1 MAMVIRPKRKF
12 TAGAPG
18 TGDLVEGEIAINTAD
33 KKLYVRDNANT
44 IIEIGG
50 GGSGG
55 STTEVTQSSH
65 GLAVKDG
72 IRHNG
77 TAWVKAVAS
86 GGTTLA
92 LGVVV
97 AVANSNT
104 FTVAQS
110 GRFELTSH
118 GLTVGQWYYLDAT
131 TAGALTA
138 TEPGISQPLVYVE
151 SSSHVFVY
159 PYRPTQILTS
169 ATPLGIFVDE
179 FTGDGSDT
187 TFTMGGDPI
196 AETNT
201 QVYLNGV
208 YQEKATYSVSGTTLT
223 FSTAPANST
232 SVEVVRYAASAVTV
246 GTPDDNTVTTAKIA
260 DGSITAAKFAAGAIS
275 NASIPDNSITTAK
288 LVNGTIITVDLADDA
303 VTTAKIADD
312 QITTALIADDQITT
326 ALIADDA
333 VTTDKLANS
342 INSAITANTA
352 KVTNAITTHTGDV
365 TGGAALTIANNAVDI
380 AKLAVTDGTA
390 GQFLKTDGSNGL
402 SFGSVTIPASAY
414 NAWLV
419 KTSGYT
425 AVAGDQLV
433 CVSSSVFTITLP
445 SGTTV
450 GRSISLNNSGTA
462 SVTINRNSQPI
473 GGVAD
478 NGVLQPDASTQL
490 VYVNS
495 TIGWKEL

>member
-1 MAMVIRPKRKF
+1 MPQVFKPKRKF
-12 TAGAPG
+12 TTGAPG
-18 TGDLVEGEIAINTAD
+18 TGDLVEGEIAINTFD
-33 KKLYVRDNANT
+33 KKLYVRDNANN

-50 GGSGG
+50 GSGG
-55 STTEVTQSSH
+55 GGATTEVTQNTH
-65 GLAVKDG
+65 GLQVKDA

-77 TAWVKAVAS
+77 STWVKAQANT
-86 GGTTLA
+86 GDTLA

-97 AVANSNT
+97 VRGDANT

-110 GRFELTSH
+110 GRFEITSH
-118 GLTVGQWYYLDAT
+118 GLSVGQWYYLDAS

-138 TEPGISQPLVYVE
+138 AEPSISQPLVYVE

-159 PYRPTQILTS
+159 PYRPTQIMTS
-169 ATPLGIFVDE
+169 AVPLGIGVDE
-179 FTGDGSDT
+179 LTGNGSAT
-187 TFTMGGDPI
+187 AFTMGGDPGL
-196 AETNT
+196 ETNT

-208 YQEKATYSVSGTTLT
+208 YQEKATYSISGTTLT
-223 FSTAPANST
+223 FSTAPANAT
-232 SVEVVRYAASAVTV
+232 SIEVVRYAKSVVTV

-260 DGSITAAKFAAGAIS
+260 DGSITAAKFASGAIS
-275 NASIPDNSITTAK
+275 NASIPDNSITTTK
-288 LVNGTIITVDLADDA
+288 LVNGTIITEDLAN
-303 VTTAKIADD
+303 
-312 QITTALIADDQITT
+312 
-326 ALIADDA
+326 DA

-365 TGGAALTIANNAVDI
+365 TGAAALTIAANAVDI
-380 AKLAVTDGTA
+380 AKLAVTDGTN
-390 GQFLKTDGSNGL
+390 GQFLKTDGNNVL
-402 SFGSVTIPASAY
+402 SFGTISVPASAY

-419 KTSGYT
+419 KTANYT

-445 SGTTV
+445 SGTTA
-450 GRSISLNNSGTA
+450 GRSITLNNSGTA
-462 SVTINRNSQPI
+462 SVTIARNSQPI

-478 NGVLQPDASTQL
+478 NAVLQPDASSQL

>member
-55 STTEVTQSSH
+55 STTEVTQSNH

-169 ATPLGIFVDE
+169 TTPLGIFVDE

-187 TFTMGGDPI
+187 TFTMGGDPGL
-196 AETNT
+196 EVNT

-232 SVEVVRYAASAVTV
+232 SVEVVRYAASAVTE

-326 ALIADDA
+326 ALIAE
-333 VTTDKLANS
+333 
-342 INSAITANTA
+342 I
-352 KVTNAITTHTGDV
+352 
-365 TGGAALTIANNAVDI
+365 
-380 AKLAVTDGTA
+380 
-390 GQFLKTDGSNGL
+390 
-402 SFGSVTIPASAY
+402 
-414 NAWLV
+414 
-419 KTSGYT
+419 
-425 AVAGDQLV
+425 
-433 CVSSSVFTITLP
+433 
-445 SGTTV
+445 
-450 GRSISLNNSGTA
+450 GRA
-462 SVTINRNSQPI
+462 HV
-473 GGVAD
+473 
-478 NGVLQPDASTQL
+478 
-490 VYVNS
+490 
-495 TIGWKEL
+495 

>member
-312 QITTALIADDQITT
+312 QITTALIADD
-326 ALIADDA
+326 A

-365 TGGAALTIANNAVDI
+365 TGAAALTIATNAVNI
-380 AKLAVTDGTA
+380 TKLAVTDGSA
-390 GQFLKTDGSNGL
+390 GQVLSTDGSGTL
-402 SFGSVTIPASAY
+402 SFITSGGLY

-419 KTSGYT
+419 KTSAYT
-425 AVAGDQLV
+425 ALSGDQIV
-433 CVSSSVFTITLP
+433 VNSGSAVTITLP
-445 SGTTV
+445 ASPSVGDTVILKNVGAGLVTLARNGSNIEGSAQDGT
-450 GRSISLNNSGTA
+450 L
-462 SVTINRNSQPI
+462 
-473 GGVAD
+473 
-478 NGVLQPDASTQL
+478 ASTSAMQTVFVSSSL
-490 VYVNS
+490 
-495 TIGWKEL
+495 GWKEI

>member
-55 STTEVTQSSH
+55 STTEVTQSNH

-232 SVEVVRYAASAVTV
+232 SVEVVRYAASAVTI
-246 GTPDDNTVTTAKIA
+246 GIPDDNSVTTAKIA

-312 QITTALIADDQITT
+312 QITTALIADD
-326 ALIADDA
+326 A

-365 TGGAALTIANNAVDI
+365 TGAAALTIANNAVDI
-380 AKLAVTDGTA
+380 AKLAVTDGTN
-390 GQFLKTDGSNGL
+390 GQFLKTDGNNVL
-402 SFGSVTIPASAY
+402 SFGTVAAPVLSY
-414 NAWLV
+414 NAWV
-419 KTSGYT
+419 ITAT
-425 AVAGDQLV
+425 AVTAVNGSQIMV
-433 CVSSSVFTITLP
+433 TGTSAVTITLP
-445 SGTTV
+445 AGVAGHSV
-450 GRSISLNNSGTA
+450 SVRNNSSAT
-462 SVTINRNSQPI
+462 VTIARNGSDKI
-473 GGVAD
+473 NSTAD
-478 NGVLQPDASTQL
+478 NGEIAASAGSQL
-490 VYVNS
+490 VFANS
-495 TIGWKEL
+495 TLGWMEV

>member
-232 SVEVVRYAASAVTV
+232 SVEVVRYAASAVTI
-246 GTPDDNTVTTAKIA
+246 GTPDNNSVTTAKIA

-303 VTTAKIADD
+303 VTT
-312 QITTALIADDQITT
+312 
-326 ALIADDA
+326 
-333 VTTDKLANS
+333 DKLANS

-365 TGGAALTIANNAVDI
+365 TGAAALTIATNAVNI
-380 AKLAVTDGTA
+380 TKLAVTDGSA
-390 GQFLKTDGSNGL
+390 GQVLSTDGSGTL
-402 SFGSVTIPASAY
+402 SFITSGGLY

-419 KTSGYT
+419 KTSAYT
-425 AVAGDQLV
+425 ALSGDQIV
-433 CVSSSVFTITLP
+433 VNSGSAVTITLP
-445 SGTTV
+445 ASPSVGDTVILKNVGAGLVTLARNGSNIEGSAQDGT
-450 GRSISLNNSGTA
+450 L
-462 SVTINRNSQPI
+462 
-473 GGVAD
+473 
-478 NGVLQPDASTQL
+478 ASTSAMQTVFVSSSL
-490 VYVNS
+490 
-495 TIGWKEL
+495 GWKEI

>member
-169 ATPLGIFVDE
+169 TTPLGIFVDE

-303 VTTAKIADD
+303 VTTAKIADA
-312 QITTALIADDQITT
+312 QITTT
-326 ALIADDA
+326 LIADDA

-365 TGGAALTIANNAVDI
+365 TGAAALTIANNAVDI
-380 AKLAVTDGTA
+380 AKLAVTDGTN
-390 GQFLKTDGSNGL
+390 GQFLKTDGNNVL
-402 SFGSVTIPASAY
+402 SFGTVAAPVLSY
-414 NAWLV
+414 NAWV
-419 KTSGYT
+419 ITAT
-425 AVAGDQLV
+425 AVTAVNGSQIMV
-433 CVSSSVFTITLP
+433 TGTSAVTITLP
-445 SGTTV
+445 AGVAGHSV
-450 GRSISLNNSGTA
+450 SVRNNSSAT
-462 SVTINRNSQPI
+462 VTIARNGSDKI
-473 GGVAD
+473 NSTAD
-478 NGVLQPDASTQL
+478 NGEIAASAGSQL
-490 VYVNS
+490 VFANS
-495 TIGWKEL
+495 TLGWMEV

>member
-1 MAMVIRPKRKF
+1 MSMVIKPKRKF

-18 TGDLVEGEIAINTAD
+18 TSDLVEGEIAVNTAD
-33 KKLYVRDNANT
+33 KKLYVRDNANN

-50 GGSGG
+50 GGAGG
-55 STTEVTQSSH
+55 STTEVTQNTH
-65 GLAVKDG
+65 GLQVKDA

-77 TAWVKAVAS
+77 STWVKAQAND
-86 GGTTLA
+86 GATLA

-97 AVANSNT
+97 VRGDANT

-110 GRFELTSH
+110 GRFEITSH
-118 GLTVGQWYYLDAT
+118 GLSVGQWYYLDAT
-131 TAGALTA
+131 TAGSLTA
-138 TEPGISQPLVYVE
+138 AEPSISQPLVYVE

-159 PYRPTQILTS
+159 PYRPTQIMTS
-169 ATPLGIFVDE
+169 TAPLGIFVDE
-179 FTGDGSDT
+179 LTGNGSAT
-187 TFTMGGDPI
+187 GFTMGADPGL
-196 AETNT
+196 ETNT

-208 YQEKATYSVSGTTLT
+208 YQEKATYSISGTTLT
-223 FSTAPANST
+223 FSTAPANAT
-232 SVEVVRYAASAVTV
+232 SIEVVRYAKSVVTV

-260 DGSITAAKFAAGAIS
+260 DGSITAAKFASGAIS
-275 NASIPDNSITTAK
+275 NASIPDNSITTDK
-288 LVNGTIITVDLADDA
+288 LVNGTIITADLAN
-303 VTTAKIADD
+303 
-312 QITTALIADDQITT
+312 
-326 ALIADDA
+326 DA

-342 INSAITANTA
+342 INTAITANTA

-365 TGGAALTIANNAVDI
+365 TGAAALTIAANAVDI
-380 AKLAVTDGTA
+380 AKLAVTDGTN
-390 GQFLKTDGSNGL
+390 GQFLKTDGNNVL
-402 SFGSVTIPASAY
+402 SFGTISVPASAY

-419 KTSGYT
+419 KTANYT

-445 SGTTV
+445 SGTTA
-450 GRSISLNNSGTA
+450 GRSITLNNSGTA
-462 SVTINRNSQPI
+462 SVTIARNSQPI

-478 NGVLQPDASTQL
+478 NAVLQPDASSQL